1 MRSCLARW
9 PTTVGPLLVGITV
22 AFGQPVAGQVVDSI
36 RPIEEELTRFRAT
49 VPEAVSRLTGGAS
62 SRSELVRWFVR
73 AVETRDTTALRAMII
88 SRAEFAYL
96 YYPST
101 IYTRPPYR
109 QAPGLV
115 WFRMTS
121 QSQRG
126 IGRVLERDG
135 GRPLGQVGYR
145 CDPKPTVQ
153 GVNRIWTGCL
163 LRVKQGD
170 ETVSRRLFGS
180 ILERDGRF
188 KFLGYQTEY

>member
-1 MRSCLARW
+1 MRSRLARW
-9 PTTVGPLLVGITV
+9 TAVGPLPVAITL
-22 AFGQPVAGQVVDSI
+22 ALAQPAAGQVVDSI
-36 RPIEEELTRFRAT
+36 RPIEEELARFRAT
-49 VPEAVSRLTGGAS
+49 VPEAVSRLAGGAS
-62 SRSELVRWFVR
+62 SRSELVRRFVR
-73 AVETRDTTALRAMII
+73 AVESRDTTALREMII

-115 WFRMTS
+115 WFRITS

-135 GRPLGQVGYR
+135 GRPLGYVGYR
-145 CDPKPTVQ
+145 CDPRPTVQ
-153 GVNRIWTGCL
+153 DANRIWTGCF

-188 KFLGYQTEY
+188 KFLGYQSEY